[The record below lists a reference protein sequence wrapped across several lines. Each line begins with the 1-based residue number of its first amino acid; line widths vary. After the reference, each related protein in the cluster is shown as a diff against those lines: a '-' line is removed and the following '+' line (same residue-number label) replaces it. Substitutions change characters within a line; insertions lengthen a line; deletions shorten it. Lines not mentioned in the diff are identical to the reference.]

1 MSFLFLIFIVAMI
14 FAMPKILKM
23 VWEAALGAAKVTL
36 TIGFVLLFASVAWA
50 AVVG

>member
-1 MSFLFLIFIVAMI
+1 MGILFLIFVIAMI

-23 VWEAALGAAKVTL
+23 VWEAALGAAKL
-36 TIGFVLLFASVAWA
+36 TVMIGFVLLFASIACS

>member
-1 MSFLFLIFIVAMI
+1 MGILFLIFVVAMI

-23 VWEAALGAAKVTL
+23 VWEAALGAAKL
-36 TIGFVLLFASVAWA
+36 TVMIGFVLLFASIACS

>member
-1 MSFLFLIFIVAMI
+1 MGILFLIFVIAMI

-23 VWEAALGAAKVTL
+23 VWEAALGAAKL
-36 TIGFVLLFASVAWA
+36 TVMIGFVLLFATIACS